1 MIFQYAFHL
10 VHYCVQKNP
19 FFISLCSYSSLFQN
33 YFNATYSSFFGFNR
47 PGYQVVLLFFLSKI
61 SFIYLCF
68 NHNVF
73 FTGLK
78 GQTLYPIVSAV
89 WGHCEVTMRYRIC
102 GEAGPSPLSHWC
114 RRTIRRRVGANSL
127 EAGAAQK
134 LGLPNPIRDFILHR

>member
-1 MIFQYAFHL
+1 MIFQYAFH
-10 VHYCVQKNP
+10 
-19 FFISLCSYSSLFQN
+19 FFLSHCAVILLFFKTISMQHT
-33 YFNATYSSFFGFNR
+33 AVFFGFSR

-68 NHNVF
+68 NNNVF